1 LRMHSLWYRFC
12 YQYYQEDLPILLDV
26 HQKIFNHFRN
36 QDVDQKVIGKLVQ
49 GHIQVAYRSFLAYLD
64 EQDIGNRKT
73 EDRSQM
79 TGDRS

>member
-1 LRMHSLWYRFC
+1 
-12 YQYYQEDLPILLDV
+12 LDV

-64 EQDIGNRKT
+64 EQDKRANSKKEPLSLEEI
-73 EDRSQM
+73 
-79 TGDRS
+79 